1 MKCERCGIASM
12 TPINSETK
20 TIDLGSFEIYFLGEK
35 IKVCPICLNEL
46 RFLNSKRFDDELLSK
61 KLS

>member
-1 MKCERCGIASM
+1 MAAIEG
-12 TPINSETK
+12 K

-35 IKVCPICLNEL
+35 IKVCPLCLNEL
-46 RFLNSKRFDDELLSK
+46 RFLNSKKFDDELLSK